1 MLNVVY
7 EVLIIIVLIL
17 IWYLRKNVEI
27 RNIKYVINVDFM
39 L

>member
-17 IWYLRKNVEI
+17 IWYLVNVEI
-27 RNIKYVINVDFM
+27 RNIKYVINVDFI

>member
-1 MLNVVY
+1 MLNVVN

-17 IWYLRKNVEI
+17 IWYLVNVEI
-27 RNIKYVINVDFM
+27 RNIKYVINVDFI